1 MNFSEA
7 ATASV
12 LWKKLFLKT
21 SQHSQESCRPAT
33 LLKRDSNTGFFLWIL
48 RNFQEHL
55 FWRTSV
61 NHCLWFFKKAT
72 EHQFNQDLGTYK
84 FLGKKLIH
92 VKYKVSYVL
101 NYLKFL
107 RQGTKTIQGR
117 THCNKRKRRCWRQL
131 PISGPLLPY
140 SVGDSN
146 CASLVLVCRGVF
158 LVWGRSIGRH
168 HWILDIR
175 IGLQQFAGYLGLTL
189 LFMWDSALRE
199 GLLSVFQEIFA
210 SVNKIFILAGGLAA
224 GLLFYG
230 IFRVSWYCL
239 VS

>member
-7 ATASV
+7 ATASI

-21 SQHSQESCRPAT
+21 SQYSQESCRPAT

-61 NHCLWFFKKAT
+61 NHCLWSFKTAT

-101 NYLKFL
+101 NYLKFFEA
-107 RQGTKTIQGR
+107 GHKNNSR
-117 THCNKRKRRCWRQL
+117 TH
-131 PISGPLLPY
+131 S
-140 SVGDSN
+140 
-146 CASLVLVCRGVF
+146 
-158 LVWGRSIGRH
+158 
-168 HWILDIR
+168 
-175 IGLQQFAGYLGLTL
+175 LQQKKKAVLTTVAY
-189 LFMWDSALRE
+189 F
-199 GLLSVFQEIFA
+199 GA
-210 SVNKIFILAGGLAA
+210 STPM
-224 GLLFYG
+224 
-230 IFRVSWYCL
+230 RSRRQ
-239 VS
+239 